1 LFLQYQSPLFDG
13 IYGIA
18 FLRDFISINDS
29 DDWIPSILPIF
40 SETILCIWSNDFEY
54 IVTSM
59 SNLPVTSAI
68 SLTSSIPNNFSITLS
83 RCFVSMLI
91 PVNALTWYPSS
102 ASLTSIVKRSINF
115 LLTNLLILE
124 YTTEEFTSIFFDNRG
139 TEIDASLDNSDKISK
154 SRLSTFTV

>member
-1 LFLQYQSPLFDG
+1 
-13 IYGIA
+13 
-18 FLRDFISINDS
+18 
-29 DDWIPSILPIF
+29 
-40 SETILCIWSNDFEY
+40 
-54 IVTSM
+54 M